1 MTDAHHTTR
10 KDRKSISLSEIEGRL
25 LRATHDLAGTLG
37 VEPHQAIRALATVV
51 QRRADFERMRRDAN
65 VGEPQASR

>member
-1 MTDAHHTTR
+1 MTDANHTAR
-10 KDRKSISLSEIEGRL
+10 KDQKSKSLSEIEGRL
-25 LRATHDLAGTLG
+25 LKATHDLAGTLG

-65 VGEPQASR
+65 VGEPLVSP

>member
-1 MTDAHHTTR
+1 MTETSDTAR
-10 KDRKSISLSEIEGRL
+10 RDQKSKSLSEIEGRL

-51 QRRADFERMRRDAN
+51 QRRADFERMRRVAN
-65 VGEPQASR
+65 VGEPLASR